1 MVNWNSDEATN
12 YMFKQDPG
20 DGNSLGFMKLNFHN
34 PHDVYLHDTPAKNL
48 FGSDYRFESSGCVRV
63 HNVRELVAW
72 VLARH
77 RLQPAPPSTRR
88 CARGQRLDVEV
99 VNPPAIYTVYFTAW
113 TTGDGVV
120 HFRDD
125 IYGLDSQGTVA
136 LAQDPS
142 LIGSPEASL
151 AQ

>member
-1 MVNWNSDEATN
+1 M
-12 YMFKQDPG
+12 
-20 DGNSLGFMKLNFHN
+20 
-34 PHDVYLHDTPAKNL
+34 HDTPAKNL

-63 HNVRELVAW
+63 HNVRELVTW
-72 VLARH
+72 VLRDSGYNRAR
-77 RLQPAPPSTRR
+77 STRR
-88 CARGQRLDVEV
+88 SAPASGSTSQVVE
-99 VNPPAIYTVYFTAW
+99 PPAIFTVYFTAW

-125 IYGLDSQGTVA
+125 IYGLDCQGTVA

-142 LIGSPEASL
+142 LIGSPV